1 MKISV
6 PILAF
11 VAALP
16 AFAQTPAPSPWPAK
30 TVIMVV
36 GYPPGSGID
45 NVARFLAEGLRER
58 TGQAFIIENKPGA
71 VGNIAAQTVARAAPD
86 GYTVLFT
93 PNSSHGINSH
103 MFKKLGF
110 DPIRDFQPVTTLLS
124 QGFVLIV
131 NPQTVP
137 VASVAELIAYVRAR
151 PGKLAYAS
159 GNATGR
165 VTAEWFR
172 QLAGLDAVHV
182 PYKGVPQALT
192 DLLGGQVHFMFAD
205 ATLGLPTARSGK
217 VRALAVTNL
226 KRVAT
231 AADIP
236 TMEEAGVQGFVVEP
250 WFGVLLPAGASMDTA
265 RRFADLVNAAMTT
278 DKAREFLRS
287 LGSQPFPG
295 TPESFAAV
303 IATEI
308 AKWGPIVKGAGIAPE

>member
-110 DPIRDFQPVTTLLS
+110 DPIRDFQPVTTLL
-124 QGFVLIV
+124 
-131 NPQTVP
+131 
-137 VASVAELIAYVRAR
+137 RACE
-151 PGKLAYAS
+151 KL
-159 GNATGR
+159 
-165 VTAEWFR
+165 
-172 QLAGLDAVHV
+172 
-182 PYKGVPQALT
+182 
-192 DLLGGQVHFMFAD
+192 
-205 ATLGLPTARSGK
+205 
-217 VRALAVTNL
+217 
-226 KRVAT
+226 
-231 AADIP
+231 
-236 TMEEAGVQGFVVEP
+236 
-250 WFGVLLPAGASMDTA
+250 
-265 RRFADLVNAAMTT
+265 
-278 DKAREFLRS
+278 
-287 LGSQPFPG
+287 
-295 TPESFAAV
+295 
-303 IATEI
+303 
-308 AKWGPIVKGAGIAPE
+308 